1 MNARLSRMS
10 PWFVAGTCAFIA
22 SAAAQDDVHV
32 FDIPAGNAE
41 ESIPLLSLQS
51 QKLIL
56 APGDALISIKTPAVR
71 GRFTTDAALA
81 ILLKGSPLEIVSDD
95 GRTIV
100 LRHHVPPQAPVAG
113 HPAASLEAGSAES
126 VIVTGFRASLAD
138 STNAK
143 RAAVGFSDAV
153 FAEDIGK
160 FPDTNIAEA
169 LNRIP
174 GVTITREIDGEGIGV
189 QIRGLGQNFTKILI
203 NGNPIAVASTGPT
216 DATNSNREVDL
227 NMFPTELFTQL
238 TVSKSP
244 MADQVEGGAAGS
256 VSMRVMR
263 PFDKP
268 GFHLS
273 YNFQLSDQSTT
284 NRAIGKRGAVI
295 VSDTE
300 GPFGILFG
308 VAGVQSNVMIHGW
321 EDGNAGWVAS
331 NLPSGVCGTG
341 NTCAQFGGGSWTI
354 PSAVPSGVY
363 VPVPAGFTLA
373 PGFAANVVGGVS
385 YFPSGYPVSQAMLY
399 GLNPGL
405 ADSSCST
412 TNPSTACLNQVST
425 RLSNALLPRLGRS
438 MFEKGSRD
446 RANAVLSLEYRSND
460 AVHVYFDAIG
470 GKIENHLDRS
480 DIGWGVRGGASSTQM
495 IPAGLTLAS
504 DWLNS
509 SVTGG
514 LGGAVKTGTF
524 YNATF
529 GLEARDYRET
539 GDFIHLNPGATW
551 QVTDGLKIDLQAN
564 YSSSH
569 FFRRNPTVMVSS
581 CTATAPLAGIDN
593 CPNGPPALGTVV
605 QYDATGTFPT
615 ETINLDLNDPKNY
628 EWNLGRVNL
637 IGEKRWS
644 TTQGAH
650 LDVTYGD
657 DRFAVKIGAAYDV
670 AYRLIRNLD
679 ASVIWQDKICGD
691 NPSTIISGPNT
702 NMPGCTG
709 QNTTAAPAGWLTSTF
724 TGYPGW
730 GTGYTTGAA
739 PLTYQGSLI
748 PTSALAS
755 YLKPGPTGFI
765 TADYDKIFAASDYWR
780 LFNNAVDKVSCVPH
794 CNASGT
800 VEYPVTLSSTIDER
814 TIGLYGKAAGS
825 FDIAARALKFDIGL
839 RWVETRQF
847 IISPS
852 TTTDP
857 RNATLADGGKYPS
870 YQSLSSA
877 RSMYQ
882 AFLPS
887 ASLVYEITD
896 TFQVRASASRTM
908 TRPNPGDMRATMDF
922 GDPTV
927 SNATLGNPRLKPYYA
942 NNIDLGAELYTG
954 GEGYVGLTLFRKSI
968 SGFTSQ
974 LVTQRTFSYLA
985 QYGISYNTLTPSQ
998 RANYNTSGGPSGILC
1013 DSDASC
1019 ANQPILVNQQVN
1031 LPGLEIIDGLELDV
1045 VQPLDVLTEP
1055 YWGVT
1060 GFGLSG
1066 NLTIIDQTSTGS
1078 VPTYALGVAPFQ
1090 FNVTGYYEDNGVML
1104 RLSYNWNDTSYASAS
1119 NNQGIC
1125 LPAQASGVKQTGC
1138 PDGAYLF
1145 TNAYGQADFSSSLKL
1160 SRLFGELPSD
1170 PELTFDV
1177 LNVFSSKQR
1186 SYDQYASAV
1195 HYYYIKGQ
1203 TYMLGVRGSF

>member
-1 MNARLSRMS
+1 MAGALAFAAR
-10 PWFVAGTCAFIA
+10 
-22 SAAAQDDVHV
+22 AAAKDDVHV
-32 FDIPAGNAE
+32 FDIPGGNAE
-41 ESIPLLSLQS
+41 ESIALYSLQS

-56 APGDALISIKTPAVR
+56 APGDALINLKTPAVR
-71 GRFTTDAALA
+71 GRFTSVDALA
-81 ILLKGSPLEIVSDD
+81 ILLKGTPLEIVSDD

-100 LRHHVPPQAPVAG
+100 LRSHVLPQSSFVNR
-113 HPAASLEAGSAES
+113 ASTYREASPEES
-126 VIVTGFRASLAD
+126 VIVTGYRASLAD

-143 RAAVGFSDAV
+143 RAAIGFSDTV

-160 FPDTNIAEA
+160 FPDTNIAES

-174 GVTITREIDGEGIGV
+174 GVTITREIDGEGVGA
-189 QIRGLGQNFTKILI
+189 QIRGLGQNFTKMLI

-273 YNFQLSDQSTT
+273 YDLQLSDQSTT
-284 NRAIGKRGAVI
+284 NMAIGKRGAVI

-300 GPFGILFG
+300 GPLGILVG
-308 VAGVQSNVMIHGW
+308 VTGVQSNVMITGW

-331 NLPSGVCGTG
+331 NLPSGTCGTG
-341 NTCAQFGGGSWTI
+341 NTCSQFGGGSWTI

-363 VPVPAGFTLA
+363 VPIPTGFTLA
-373 PGFAANVVGGVS
+373 SGYAPNVVGSVS
-385 YFPSGYPVSQAMLY
+385 YFPSGYPVSQSMLY
-399 GLNPGL
+399 ALNPGL
-405 ADSSCST
+405 ADSSCSA
-412 TNPSTACLNQVST
+412 TNPTTTCLNQVST

-446 RANAVLSLEYRSND
+446 RYNGVLSLEYRPSD
-460 AVHVYFDAIG
+460 DVHFYFDAIG
-470 GKIENHLDRS
+470 GKIENHLDRT
-480 DIGWGVRGGASSTQM
+480 DMGWGVRGGASSTQM

-509 SVTGG
+509 STTGG

-524 YNATF
+524 YNSTF

-539 GDFIHLNPGATW
+539 GDFINLNPGASW
-551 QVTDGLKIDLQAN
+551 QATDLLKIDFQAN
-564 YSSSH
+564 YSNSH
-569 FFRRNPTVMVSS
+569 FFRRNTTVMVSS
-581 CTATAPLAGIDN
+581 CTATAPTAGIDN
-593 CPNGPPALGTVV
+593 CPNGPPALGTVL
-605 QYDATGTFPT
+605 QYDATGTYPT
-615 ETINLDLNDPKNY
+615 ENINLDLNDPKNF

-637 IGEKRWS
+637 MGEKRWA

-650 LDVTYGD
+650 LNISYGGD
-657 DRFAVKIGAAYDV
+657 NFAVKVGAAYDV
-670 AYRLIRNLD
+670 AYRLIRNFD
-679 ASVIWQDKICGD
+679 DSVTWQDEICGD

-709 QNTTAAPAGWLTSTF
+709 QSTSGPPVGWLTSTF
-724 TGYPGW
+724 TGYTGW

-739 PLTYQGSLI
+739 PLTYKGSLI
-748 PTSALAS
+748 PASTLAG

-765 TADYDKIFAASDYWR
+765 TVDYEKLFAASDYWR
-780 LFNNAVDKVSCVPH
+780 LFNNAVGKLNCVPR
-794 CNASGT
+794 CNASNT

-814 TIGLYGKAAGS
+814 TIGFYGKVDGT
-825 FDIAARALKFDIGL
+825 FDIWNRELKADIGL

-857 RNATLADGGKYPS
+857 RNVTISDGGKYPS

-877 RSMYQ
+877 RFMYQ
-882 AFLPS
+882 VFLPS
-887 ASLVYEITD
+887 ASFVYEVTD
-896 TFQVRASASRTM
+896 DVQVRASASRTM

-942 NNIDLGAELYTG
+942 SNYDLGAEFYTG
-954 GEGYVGLTLFRKSI
+954 GEGYFGLTLFRKSI

-985 QYGISYNTLTPSQ
+985 QYGISYNTLTPTQ
-998 RANYNTSGGPSGILC
+998 RANYETSGGPSGILC

-1031 LPGLEIIDGLELDV
+1031 LPGLEIINGLELDV
-1045 VQPLDVLTEP
+1045 VQPLDILTDP
-1055 YWGVT
+1055 YFGMT
-1060 GFGLSG
+1060 GFGVSG
-1066 NLTIIDQTSTGS
+1066 NLTVIGQTSTGS
-1078 VPTYALGVAPFQ
+1078 VPTYALGVAPYQ
-1090 FNVTGYYEDNGVML
+1090 FNVTGYYEDNGLML
-1104 RLSYNWNDTSYASAS
+1104 RLSYNWNDTSYASSS

-1125 LPAQASGVKQTGC
+1125 LPAQTSGVKQTGC
-1138 PDGAYLF
+1138 PGGAYLF
-1145 TNAYGQADFSSSLKL
+1145 TKAYGQADLSSSLKL
-1160 SRLFGELPSD
+1160 SRLFGGLPSD

-1177 LNVFSSKQR
+1177 LNVFNSKQR
-1186 SYDQYASAV
+1186 SYDQYETAV
-1195 HYYYIKGQ
+1195 HFYYIMGQ
-1203 TYMLGVRGSF
+1203 TYMLGIRGSF